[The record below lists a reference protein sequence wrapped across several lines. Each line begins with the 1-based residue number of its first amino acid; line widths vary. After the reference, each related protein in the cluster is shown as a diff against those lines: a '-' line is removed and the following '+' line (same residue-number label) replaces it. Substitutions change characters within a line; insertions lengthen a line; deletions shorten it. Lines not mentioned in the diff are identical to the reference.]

1 MTQTRMLAFTGARG
15 DRLAGRLDM
24 PDGKP
29 RAVVLVAHC
38 FGDGNAGPVTAQFA
52 RGFTE
57 LGMAVLSLDC
67 GPGDAPG
74 LDDDDLAIAAGE
86 LRAAVAAPGV
96 LVGHARAGVPG
107 APAAAQG
114 RLPGVHR
121 PGRVRARP
129 AGMAG
134 RGHRGSGQAMTFSL
148 AGRCERTGALGA
160 VIASASMAVAAR
172 CVAVRAGRREPRGPA
187 HRRVAGWPGGGRG
200 DFPGPFGWNGHR

>member
-1 MTQTRMLAFTGARG
+1 
-15 DRLAGRLDM
+15 M
-24 PDGKP
+24 PDGKA

-96 LVGHARAGVPG
+96 LVGHARAGAAILAVADRGPG
-107 APAAAQG
+107 ARPVAIV
-114 RLPGVHR
+114 RLP
-121 PGRVRARP
+121 
-129 AGMAG
+129 AGGAG
-134 RGHRGSGQAMTFSL
+134 PPL
-148 AGRCERTGALGA
+148 AALG
-160 VIASASMAVAAR
+160 
-172 CVAVRAGRREPRGPA
+172 RALLA
-187 HRRVAGWPGGGRG
+187 
-200 DFPGPFGWNGHR
+200 

>member
-96 LVGHARAGVPG
+96 LVGHARAGAAILAVADRVPG
-107 APAAAQG
+107 A
-114 RLPGVHR
+114 
-121 PGRVRARP
+121 RA
-129 AGMAG
+129 
-134 RGHRGSGQAMTFSL
+134 
-148 AGRCERTGALGA
+148 GALVGIPAHGA
-160 VIASASMAVAAR
+160 GQHVASL
-172 CVAVRAGRREPRGPA
+172 GPA
-187 HRRVAGWPGGGRG
+187 LLM
-200 DFPGPFGWNGHR
+200 